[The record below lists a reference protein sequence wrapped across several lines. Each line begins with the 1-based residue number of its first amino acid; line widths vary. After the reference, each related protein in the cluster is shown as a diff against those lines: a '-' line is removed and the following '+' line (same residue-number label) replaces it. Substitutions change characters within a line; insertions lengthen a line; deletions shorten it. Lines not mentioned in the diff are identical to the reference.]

1 MLFTRAT
8 VKIQKHEKVASKR
21 MEKIHNANNDQKQ
34 AEVTMLISDKTNIK
48 RSTKQ
53 REKGH
58 FIKMK
63 ECIHQENVIII
74 NVHVPNTSASKYI
87 KQNLVKRQGEWTN
100 PQS

>member
-1 MLFTRAT
+1 MLSTRDT
-8 VKIQKHEKVASKR
+8 VKIQKHKKVESKK
-21 MEKIHNANNDQKQ
+21 MEKIHNAKNVQKK
-34 AEVTMLISDKTNIK
+34 AEAATLISDKTNIK
-48 RSTKQ
+48 RSIT

-74 NVHVPNTSASKYI
+74 NVHVPNTSASKHM
-87 KQNLVKRQGEWTN
+87 KQNLVKRQGEWTS